1 MVSVS
6 GETDIRAS
14 AREILD
20 VIADLPK
27 YPEWSAVHKRAT
39 VDECDDAG
47 RPRRATMAV
56 TAAGLTDE
64 QVLDYEWTAHG
75 VSWSLVKAGQQSD
88 QHGSY
93 TIARK
98 REGVSHVRYDLEITP
113 VFPMPGI
120 IVRRVMRKAVESAT
134 EGLRARVESLHPA
147 SGARKGHE

>member
-1 MVSVS
+1 MASVS

-14 AREILD
+14 VREILD
-20 VIADLPK
+20 VLADLPK
-27 YPEWSAVHKRAT
+27 YPEWSAVHKRAS
-39 VDECDDAG
+39 VDERDEAG

-64 QVLDYEWTAHG
+64 QVLDYEWTVHG
-75 VSWSLVKAGQQSD
+75 VSWALVKAGQQSD

-98 REGVSHVRYDLEITP
+98 RDGVCHVRYHLDISP
-113 VFPMPGI
+113 VIPMPGI

-134 EGLRARVESLHPA
+134 EGLRARVESLHRK
-147 SGARKGHE
+147 SGARAGSG